1 MSSWFRRGKPWFRS
15 SGSAYR
21 AWGSKWTSSMSA
33 RTSARLI
40 MMSAFVDTPLSTRRA
55 FWSNSDQAT
64 RVSWL
69 GGQRRLAH
77 HAKFSRWI
85 LATGLTQR
93 LVGDEHSSGP
103 GKLPGALIPIS
114 TKRRLRRLIA
124 IPDFSTPDRVIGR
137 LPSPLDL
144 SLLRTLPRSFS
155 ALRRPASPDPF
166 PSPGSPA
173 LPEFR
178 SRSGLSERRSRP
190 GAVATSG

>member
-33 RTSARLI
+33 RTSALLI

-85 LATGLTQR
+85 LSDRANPTAGGRRTFQRTREAAWGADPDLHEASFETTHRDTRLFNSRSRNRSLAESSGSLTAAHLTQE
-93 LVGDEHSSGP
+93 LQ
-103 GKLPGALIPIS
+103 
-114 TKRRLRRLIA
+114 
-124 IPDFSTPDRVIGR
+124 
-137 LPSPLDL
+137 
-144 SLLRTLPRSFS
+144 RS
-155 ALRRPASPDPF
+155 
-166 PSPGSPA
+166 
-173 LPEFR
+173 
-178 SRSGLSERRSRP
+178 
-190 GAVATSG
+190 ATSGITWPISIAWLAGTS